1 MSKLDG
7 TLQLRGEVTP
17 LMKILLQRRSC
28 RRYAEGSASAAEVA
42 ALEATVRRFLERS
55 GFSAPRIAIVEGEAM
70 RAVVKAAL
78 GGVIGKINPW
88 LPFTRA
94 RHLVLCGARCPEEPA
109 GRARAIKEAA
119 MTMQVLVLAAT
130 ELGLGTCWMAGINH
144 ERVESAFPLEGGAEL
159 IRGGRPSR
167 ASLIAISPLG
177 LPPEKRG
184 LSWDNLIYHMTSKR
198 RKPLAE
204 LWMAERWGG
213 ER

>member
-17 LMKILLQRRSC
+17 LMKLLLQRRSC
-28 RRYAEGSASAAEVA
+28 RRYAEGSASAEQVA
-42 ALEATVRRFLERS
+42 ALLATVRRFQERT

-88 LPFTRA
+88 LPFTQA

-144 ERVESAFPLEGGAEL
+144 ERVESAFPLEGGGE
-159 IRGGRPSR
+159 
-167 ASLIAISPLG
+167 LIAISPLG

-184 LSWDNLIYHMTSKR
+184 LSWDSLIYHLTSKR